1 MTGKTPDED
10 DPALR
15 ARLDRLSDTLD
26 RRRAEDAAD
35 KARREG
41 GKVTSSA
48 MNIGLRAMSEFV
60 AAVMVGGFI
69 GWRLDIWLAT
79 TPFLLILF
87 LMIGAA
93 AGFWGI
99 YRIAARASRE

>member
-15 ARLDRLSDTLD
+15 ARLDRLSDTLNQ
-26 RRRAEDAAD
+26 RRAEEAAEE
-35 KARREG
+35 ARRNG
-41 GKVTSSA
+41 GGATSSA
-48 MNIGLRAMSEFV
+48 MNVGMRAMSEFV
-60 AAVMVGGFI
+60 AAVVVGGLI
-69 GWRLDIWLAT
+69 GWRLDIWFAT

-99 YRIAARASRE
+99 YRIAAQKTR

>member
-1 MTGKTPDED
+1 MAGKTPDED

-26 RRRAEDAAD
+26 RRRAEEAAD
-35 KARREG
+35 EAKRDG
-41 GKVTSSA
+41 GRATSSA
-48 MNIGLRAMSEFV
+48 MNVGLRAMSEFV

-69 GWRLDIWLAT
+69 GWRLDIWFAT
-79 TPFLLILF
+79 TPFLLIFF

-99 YRIAARASRE
+99 YRIAAQKTR

>member
-1 MTGKTPDED
+1 MTGKTPEED

-15 ARLDRLSDTLD
+15 ARLDRLSETLD
-26 RRRAEDAAD
+26 RRRAEEAADAA
-35 KARREG
+35 RRDG
-41 GKVTSSA
+41 GKVNSSA
-48 MNIGLRAMSEFV
+48 MNVGLRAMSEFV
-60 AAVMVGGFI
+60 AAVVVGGLI
-69 GWRLDIWLAT
+69 GRGLDIWLAT

-99 YRIAARASRE
+99 YRIAAQKMR

>member
-1 MTGKTPDED
+1 MTGKTPDDD

-26 RRRAEDAAD
+26 RRRADEAD
-35 KARREG
+35 EAARREG
-41 GKVTSSA
+41 GRVTSSA
-48 MNIGLRAMSEFV
+48 MSVGMRAMSEFV

-69 GWRLDIWLAT
+69 GWRLDIWFAT
-79 TPFLLILF
+79 TPFLLILS
-87 LMIGAA
+87 LMIGAV

-99 YRIAARASRE
+99 YRIAARNAR